1 MNGGDA
7 FSLQKIL
14 GHGHINMVRKYKYI
28 QMTETDVRRQHNA
41 ISPLNS
47 IFGTK

>member
-14 GHGHINMVRKYKYI
+14 GHTDMSMVRKYI
-28 QMTETDVRRQHNA
+28 QMTDTDVRRQHNA
-41 ISPLNS
+41 FSPLNS
-47 IFGTK
+47 IFGNR